1 MLGICVFVLSVVR
14 LCEHVTCVI
23 TCTPKSGWLGL
34 MVMPDWWRCR
44 SWWLGQISGV
54 GSVFLG
60 HRWWVDLGFL
70 GLDRLGPLWV

>member
-1 MLGICVFVLSVVR
+1 MLGICVCVLSVVR

-23 TCTPKSGWLGL
+23 TRTPRSGWLGL
-34 MVMPDWWRCR
+34 TAAPDWWRWR
-44 SWWLGQISGV
+44 SWWLGQIGGV

-60 HRWWVDLGFL
+60 RRWWLDLGFL

>member
-34 MVMPDWWRCR
+34 MVMPDWWRWR